1 MVKKITTD
9 PTKALVP
16 IKARTNKM
24 QTVVNALVINNER
37 GLNDAARIR
46 AGIKAVAK
54 EIDEKKKE
62 ITQPLNLAL
71 KNVRGLF
78 VPLEEACEKAS
89 RAVDSKV
96 LDYHQKISK
105 EREEAEAKLAKR
117 VDNGT
122 MKMSTAAKKMEELP
136 EAQRSVITENGGLK
150 IIKIKKFRIIDLAK
164 IPLEYIQPN
173 EPEIRRAMYAG
184 TEISGVEYYTEDII
198 QGQVERR
205 I

>member
-1 MVKKITTD
+1 MVKKTNKD

-37 GLNDAARIR
+37 GLDEAAKIR

-136 EAQRSVITENGGLK
+136 EAQRHVTTENGA
-150 IIKIKKFRIIDLAK
+150 ITIRKIKKFRVVDITK
-164 IPLEYIQPN
+164 VPVEYIIPN
-173 EPEIRRAMYAG
+173 EVKIRKAMFDN
-184 TEISGVEYYTEDII
+184 ILVSGVEYYEEDNITSS
-198 QGQVERR
+198 
-205 I
+205 